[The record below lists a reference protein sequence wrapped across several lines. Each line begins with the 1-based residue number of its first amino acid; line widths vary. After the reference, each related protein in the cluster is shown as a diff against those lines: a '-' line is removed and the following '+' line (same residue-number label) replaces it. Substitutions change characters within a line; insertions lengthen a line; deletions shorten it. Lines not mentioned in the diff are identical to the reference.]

1 MYMYMSFYGKK
12 CTSQWIAQVLNT
24 SVKQFPQFP
33 TETATFVDNIFHS
46 CMFSWRLPQQA
57 LHFEQ
62 SSHS

>member
-46 CMFSWRLPQQA
+46 CMFS
-57 LHFEQ
+57 
-62 SSHS
+62 

>member
-33 TETATFVDNIFHS
+33 TETATFCSQH
-46 CMFSWRLPQQA
+46 FSQLYAFLTITSTSPPFSA
-57 LHFEQ
+57 K
-62 SSHS
+62 